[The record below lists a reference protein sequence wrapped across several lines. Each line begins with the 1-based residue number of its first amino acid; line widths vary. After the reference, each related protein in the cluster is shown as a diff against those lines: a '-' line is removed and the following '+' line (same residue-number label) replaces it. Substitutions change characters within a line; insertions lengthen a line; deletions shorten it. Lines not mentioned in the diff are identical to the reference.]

1 MAKTKQE
8 LANEEYTRLKE
19 IYARGG
25 VDAVKLDAYDRYSR
39 KVAELYSQL
48 EVVKDFASVILRKSN
63 ATKQIETAAGKMRV
77 KYMAQ
82 YTSATQKLN
91 RELLGGLSN
100 DDDGDLDDYE

>member
-25 VDAVKLDAYDRYSR
+25 VDAVKLDAYDRYIR
-39 KVAELYSQL
+39 KVAELYAQL
-48 EVVKDFASVILRKSN
+48 EAIKDLPSVIVSKSD
-63 ATKQIETAAGKMRV
+63 ATRQIETAAGKIRV

-100 DDDGDLDDYE
+100 DDDSDLDDYE

>member
-1 MAKTKQE
+1 M
-8 LANEEYTRLKE
+8 
-19 IYARGG
+19 
-25 VDAVKLDAYDRYSR
+25 
-39 KVAELYSQL
+39 AELFAQVESI
-48 EVVKDFASVILRKSN
+48 KDLPSVIVSKSD
-63 ATKQIETAAGKMRV
+63 ATRQIETAAGKMRV

>member
-25 VDAVKLDAYDRYSR
+25 VDEVKLDAYDRYIR
-39 KVAELYSQL
+39 KVAELYAQL
-48 EVVKDFASVILRKSN
+48 EAIKDLPSVIVSKSD
-63 ATKQIETAAGKMRV
+63 ATRQIETAAGKMRV